1 MVSKIVYSGFVEFS
15 AQVCRFADS
24 IILIIFYLS
33 SKEKILILNSCF
45 IYIMELVVEYVQ
57 PIVWQTRAFSYVQN
71 RVTCSSYPL

>member
-33 SKEKILILNSCF
+33 SKEKILVLNSCF
-45 IYIMELVVEYVQ
+45 IYI
-57 PIVWQTRAFSYVQN
+57 
-71 RVTCSSYPL
+71 